1 MKVFKVCPGE
11 GLNICVEKGPSAC
24 LEWLEESEPGDVIKI
39 EVLKMTEAEYGALP
53 EYEGP

>member
-11 GLNICVEKGPSAC
+11 GLNLC
-24 LEWLEESEPGDVIKI
+24 DVIKI